1 MHYFKRNI
9 GEYHKKAGKL
19 NMLQHGAYTL
29 LMDACYDRE
38 MFPTLD
44 EAIDWC
50 WASSSEE
57 IAAVEFVLRKFFTL
71 IDCVYVQNRIS
82 EEIQQYHDKAL
93 INKEIAINREKAKRD
108 KKARTVV
115 EPYTNEHESAP
126 KQEPRTK
133 HQETENNKKDKAT
146 GKPLVTFSRWLE
158 IIKEL
163 GEKPVPDD
171 NPIFQYAD
179 DAGIDSDY
187 LRLAWVEFKA
197 RYTDDNK
204 RYKDWRAVFGKSVR
218 GNWFKLWWHD
228 GNGYQLTT
236 LGQQNMTAMKNRDKR
251 DGQ

>member
-38 MFPTLD
+38 KFPTLD

-50 WASSSEE
+50 WASSAEE
-57 IAAVEFVLRKFFTL
+57 IAAVEFVLRKFFTF
-71 IDCVYVQNRIS
+71 INGVYVQNRIS

-93 INKEIAINREKAKRD
+93 INKEIAINREQAKRD

-115 EPYTNEHESAP
+115 EAYTNEHESAP
-126 KQEPRTK
+126 KQEPRNK
-133 HQETENNKKDKAT
+133 NQETETNKKDKPT
-146 GKPLVTFSRWLE
+146 GKPLVTFSRWME
-158 IIKEL
+158 IIKDL
-163 GEKPVPDD
+163 GEKPIPDE
-171 NPIFQYAD
+171 NPIFQYAE

-204 RYKDWRAVFGKSVR
+204 RYKDWRAVFSKAVR

-228 GNGYQLTT
+228 GSGYQLTT
-236 LGQQNMTAMKNRDKR
+236 LGQQNMAAMKNRDKR